1 MMFPVIALLLVATF
15 WLLDGLVRSRVQRHR
30 TGDSGIRIPR
40 TAQQWSARLTLAAG
54 MLLPGIAAPIAEL
67 LGMPPIPLLDHWPLR
82 VTGLALATIGVLAS
96 FGAQHAMG
104 PSWRTTVDPTEQPAL
119 ITSGIFAIVRNPI
132 YAAINVMVIG
142 LTLLVPNGI
151 ALAGVVFVITGS
163 QLQVRL
169 IEEPYLREIHGPGFH
184 DYASRVGRFLPG
196 IGRLRVQPQD
206 HHR

>member
-104 PSWRTTVDPTEQPAL
+104 PSWRTTVDPLSL
-119 ITSGIFAIVRNPI
+119 IHI
-132 YAAINVMVIG
+132 
-142 LTLLVPNGI
+142 
-151 ALAGVVFVITGS
+151 
-163 QLQVRL
+163 
-169 IEEPYLREIHGPGFH
+169 
-184 DYASRVGRFLPG
+184 
-196 IGRLRVQPQD
+196 
-206 HHR
+206 